1 MGLLESMS
9 RDLSK
14 AQRISIGDVRINRLN
29 DALYDQASE
38 EMIQGLMESIKKH
51 GQMENAI
58 GYEDKYDSN
67 GDIDG
72 ASYTL
77 VGGNTRY
84 LAISKLYEQGEG
96 DGYINM
102 TIIEKPKN
110 HTEELEIMITN
121 NMQRKKTSEERYH
134 EIRVME
140 HAYEYLDVKPSGTKR
155 DWIGNQLGISG
166 RYVDKL
172 INKFNPKPVEEIE
185 EMEQVPS
192 SNEEENVEGQTD
204 IYDFIPEEDETAGD
218 NEENSM
224 IQEDQ
229 EEAIQE
235 HQFTAN
241 SNNAPREREMIS
253 FIKGNIRSL
262 KRSKEIAD
270 EIGYQDSISKELD
283 EIVDQLNKVYE
294 HSPVLSLRIKVVRSV
309 STLIQSNPGAFRKC
323 KV

>member
-224 IQEDQ
+224 IQEVQ

-283 EIVDQLNKVYE
+283 EIVDQLSE
-294 HSPVLSLRIKVVRSV
+294 ILLSL
-309 STLIQSNPGAFRKC
+309 QSNYSDQ
-323 KV
+323 

>member
-58 GYEDKYDSN
+58 GYEDKYDAN
-67 GDIDG
+67 GEIDG

-84 LAISKLYEQGEG
+84 LAISKLYEKGEG

-172 INKFNPKPVEEIE
+172 INKFNPKPVEETE

-204 IYDFIPEEDETAGD
+204 IYDFIPEEDEIAGD
-218 NEENSM
+218 NEENPI
-224 IQEDQ
+224 IQEEQ
-229 EEAIQE
+229 EEVIQE

-241 SNNAPREREMIS
+241 SNKAPREREMIS

-283 EIVDQLNKVYE
+283 EIVDQLSE
-294 HSPVLSLRIKVVRSV
+294 ILLSLQNNHSD
-309 STLIQSNPGAFRKC
+309 Q
-323 KV
+323 

>member
-58 GYEDKYDSN
+58 GYEDKYDAN

-283 EIVDQLNKVYE
+283 EIVDQLSE
-294 HSPVLSLRIKVVRSV
+294 ILLSL
-309 STLIQSNPGAFRKC
+309 QSNHSDL
-323 KV
+323 

>member
-58 GYEDKYDSN
+58 GYEDKYDAN
-67 GDIDG
+67 GNIDG

-134 EIRVME
+134 EIRVMQ
-140 HAYEYLDVKPSGTKR
+140 HAYEYLEVKPFGTKR

-172 INKFNPKPVEEIE
+172 INKFNPKPVEETE

-192 SNEEENVEGQTD
+192 SNEEDNVEGQTD
-204 IYDFIPEEDETAGD
+204 IYDFIPEEETAGD

-224 IQEDQ
+224 IQEVQ

-235 HQFTAN
+235 HQFTTN

-283 EIVDQLNKVYE
+283 EIVDQLSE
-294 HSPVLSLRIKVVRSV
+294 ILLSL
-309 STLIQSNPGAFRKC
+309 QSNHSDQ
-323 KV
+323 

>member
-241 SNNAPREREMIS
+241 SNNAPRKREMIS

-283 EIVDQLNKVYE
+283 EIVDQLNE
-294 HSPVLSLRIKVVRSV
+294 ILLSL
-309 STLIQSNPGAFRKC
+309 QSNHSDQ
-323 KV
+323 

>member
-58 GYEDKYDSN
+58 GYEDKYDAN

-204 IYDFIPEEDETAGD
+204 IYDFIPEEDEIAGD
-218 NEENSM
+218 NEEHPM
-224 IQEDQ
+224 IQENQ
-229 EEAIQE
+229 EEVIQE

-283 EIVDQLNKVYE
+283 EIVDQLNE
-294 HSPVLSLRIKVVRSV
+294 ILLSL
-309 STLIQSNPGAFRKC
+309 QSKHSDQ
-323 KV
+323 

>member
-58 GYEDKYDSN
+58 GYEDKFDAN

-283 EIVDQLNKVYE
+283 EIVDQLNE
-294 HSPVLSLRIKVVRSV
+294 ILLSL
-309 STLIQSNPGAFRKC
+309 QSNHSDQ
-323 KV
+323 

>member
-1 MGLLESMS
+1 M
-9 RDLSK
+9 RVR
-14 AQRISIGDVRINRLN
+14 AFVVVRINRLN

-283 EIVDQLNKVYE
+283 EIVDQLSE
-294 HSPVLSLRIKVVRSV
+294 ILLSL
-309 STLIQSNPGAFRKC
+309 QSNHSDL
-323 KV
+323 

>member
-58 GYEDKYDSN
+58 GYEDKYDAN
-67 GDIDG
+67 GNIDG

-229 EEAIQE
+229 EKAIQE

-283 EIVDQLNKVYE
+283 EIVDQLSE
-294 HSPVLSLRIKVVRSV
+294 ILLSL
-309 STLIQSNPGAFRKC
+309 QSNHSDL
-323 KV
+323 

>member
-58 GYEDKYDSN
+58 GYEDKYDEN

-77 VGGNTRY
+77 VGGNTRF

-172 INKFNPKPVEEIE
+172 INKFNPKPVEETE
-185 EMEQVPS
+185 EMEQVPC

-204 IYDFIPEEDETAGD
+204 IYDFIPEDDETAGD

-241 SNNAPREREMIS
+241 SNKAPREREMIS

-283 EIVDQLNKVYE
+283 EIVDQLSE
-294 HSPVLSLRIKVVRSV
+294 ILLSLQNNHSD
-309 STLIQSNPGAFRKC
+309 Q
-323 KV
+323 

>member
-29 DALYDQASE
+29 DVLYDQASE

-58 GYEDKYDSN
+58 GYEDKYDEN

-172 INKFNPKPVEEIE
+172 INKFNPKPVEETE

-204 IYDFIPEEDETAGD
+204 IYDFIPEEDDTAGD

-229 EEAIQE
+229 EEDIQE

-283 EIVDQLNKVYE
+283 EIVDQLNE
-294 HSPVLSLRIKVVRSV
+294 ILLSL
-309 STLIQSNPGAFRKC
+309 QSNHSDQ
-323 KV
+323 

>member
-218 NEENSM
+218 NEEHPM
-224 IQEDQ
+224 IQENQ
-229 EEAIQE
+229 EEVIQE

-283 EIVDQLNKVYE
+283 EIVDQLNE
-294 HSPVLSLRIKVVRSV
+294 ILLSL
-309 STLIQSNPGAFRKC
+309 QSNHSDQ
-323 KV
+323 

>member
-58 GYEDKYDSN
+58 GYEDKYDAN
-67 GDIDG
+67 GNIDG

-84 LAISKLYEQGEG
+84 FAISKLYEQGKG

-140 HAYEYLDVKPSGTKR
+140 HAYEYLEVKPFGTKR

-172 INKFNPKPVEEIE
+172 INKFNPKPVEETE

-192 SNEEENVEGQTD
+192 SNEEDNVEGQTD
-204 IYDFIPEEDETAGD
+204 IYDFIPEEETAGD

-224 IQEDQ
+224 IQEVQ

-235 HQFTAN
+235 HQFTTN

-283 EIVDQLNKVYE
+283 EIVDQLSE
-294 HSPVLSLRIKVVRSV
+294 ILLSL
-309 STLIQSNPGAFRKC
+309 QSNHSDQ
-323 KV
+323 

>member
-58 GYEDKYDSN
+58 GYEDKYDAN
-67 GDIDG
+67 GNIDG

-140 HAYEYLDVKPSGTKR
+140 HAYEYLEVKPFGTKR

-172 INKFNPKPVEEIE
+172 INKFNPKPVEETE
-185 EMEQVPS
+185 EVEQVPS
-192 SNEEENVEGQTD
+192 SNEEDNVEGQTV
-204 IYDFIPEEDETAGD
+204 IYDFIPEEETAGD

-224 IQEDQ
+224 IQEVQ

-235 HQFTAN
+235 HQFTTN

-283 EIVDQLNKVYE
+283 EIVDQLSE
-294 HSPVLSLRIKVVRSV
+294 ILLSL
-309 STLIQSNPGAFRKC
+309 QSNHSDQ
-323 KV
+323 

>member
-58 GYEDKYDSN
+58 GYEDKYDAN
-67 GDIDG
+67 GNIDG

-172 INKFNPKPVEEIE
+172 INKFNPKPVEETE

-204 IYDFIPEEDETAGD
+204 IYDFIPEEDDTAGD

-229 EEAIQE
+229 EEDIQE

-283 EIVDQLNKVYE
+283 EIVDQLNE
-294 HSPVLSLRIKVVRSV
+294 ILLSL
-309 STLIQSNPGAFRKC
+309 QSNHSDQ
-323 KV
+323 

>member
-58 GYEDKYDSN
+58 GYEDKYDAN
-67 GDIDG
+67 GEIDG

-84 LAISKLYEQGEG
+84 LAISKLYEQGKG

-102 TIIEKPKN
+102 TIIDKPKN

-172 INKFNPKPVEEIE
+172 INKFNPKPVEETE

-241 SNNAPREREMIS
+241 SNKAPREREMIS

-283 EIVDQLNKVYE
+283 EIVDQLSE
-294 HSPVLSLRIKVVRSV
+294 ILLSLQNNHSD
-309 STLIQSNPGAFRKC
+309 Q
-323 KV
+323 

>member
-58 GYEDKYDSN
+58 GYEDKYDAN
-67 GDIDG
+67 GNIDG

-253 FIKGNIRSL
+253 FIKRNIRSL

-283 EIVDQLNKVYE
+283 EIVDQLSE
-294 HSPVLSLRIKVVRSV
+294 ILLSL
-309 STLIQSNPGAFRKC
+309 QSNHSDL
-323 KV
+323 

>member
-58 GYEDKYDSN
+58 GYEDKYDAN

-204 IYDFIPEEDETAGD
+204 IYDFIPEEDETAGE

-283 EIVDQLNKVYE
+283 EIVDQLSE
-294 HSPVLSLRIKVVRSV
+294 ILLSL
-309 STLIQSNPGAFRKC
+309 QSNHSDL
-323 KV
+323 

>member
-270 EIGYQDSISKELD
+270 EIGYQDSISKELH
-283 EIVDQLNKVYE
+283 EIVDQLSE
-294 HSPVLSLRIKVVRSV
+294 ILLSL
-309 STLIQSNPGAFRKC
+309 QSNHSDL
-323 KV
+323 

>member
-14 AQRISIGDVRINRLN
+14 AQRIYIGDVRINRLN

-283 EIVDQLNKVYE
+283 EIVDQLNE
-294 HSPVLSLRIKVVRSV
+294 ILLSL
-309 STLIQSNPGAFRKC
+309 QSNHSDQ
-323 KV
+323 

>member
-58 GYEDKYDSN
+58 GYEDKYDEKGN
-67 GDIDG
+67 IDG

-84 LAISKLYEQGEG
+84 LAISKLYEQGKG

-140 HAYEYLDVKPSGTKR
+140 HAYEYLEVKPFGTKR

-172 INKFNPKPVEEIE
+172 INKFNPKPVEETE

-192 SNEEENVEGQTD
+192 SNEEDNVEGQTD
-204 IYDFIPEEDETAGD
+204 IYDFIPEEETAGD

-224 IQEDQ
+224 IQEVQ

-235 HQFTAN
+235 HQFTTN

-283 EIVDQLNKVYE
+283 EIVDQLSE
-294 HSPVLSLRIKVVRSV
+294 ILLSL
-309 STLIQSNPGAFRKC
+309 QSNHSDQ
-323 KV
+323 

>member
-235 HQFTAN
+235 HQFTVN

-283 EIVDQLNKVYE
+283 EIVDQLSE
-294 HSPVLSLRIKVVRSV
+294 ILLSL
-309 STLIQSNPGAFRKC
+309 QSNHSDL
-323 KV
+323 

>member
-58 GYEDKYDSN
+58 GYEDKYDAN
-67 GDIDG
+67 GNIDG

-283 EIVDQLNKVYE
+283 EIVDQLNE
-294 HSPVLSLRIKVVRSV
+294 ILLSL
-309 STLIQSNPGAFRKC
+309 QSNHSDQ
-323 KV
+323 

>member
-58 GYEDKYDSN
+58 GYEDKYDAN
-67 GDIDG
+67 GTIDG

-283 EIVDQLNKVYE
+283 EIVDQLSE
-294 HSPVLSLRIKVVRSV
+294 ILLSL
-309 STLIQSNPGAFRKC
+309 QSNHSDL
-323 KV
+323 

>member
-102 TIIEKPKN
+102 TIIEKPKK

-283 EIVDQLNKVYE
+283 EIVDQLNE
-294 HSPVLSLRIKVVRSV
+294 ILLSL
-309 STLIQSNPGAFRKC
+309 QSNHSDQ
-323 KV
+323 

>member
-9 RDLSK
+9 RDISK

-58 GYEDKYDSN
+58 GYEDKYDEN

-172 INKFNPKPVEEIE
+172 INKFNPKPVEETE

-204 IYDFIPEEDETAGD
+204 IYDFIPEEDDTAGD

-283 EIVDQLNKVYE
+283 EIVDQLNE
-294 HSPVLSLRIKVVRSV
+294 ILLSL
-309 STLIQSNPGAFRKC
+309 QSNHSDQ
-323 KV
+323 

>member
-58 GYEDKYDSN
+58 GYEDKYDAN
-67 GDIDG
+67 GNIDG

-218 NEENSM
+218 NDENSM

-283 EIVDQLNKVYE
+283 EIVDQLSE
-294 HSPVLSLRIKVVRSV
+294 ILLSL
-309 STLIQSNPGAFRKC
+309 QSNHSDQ
-323 KV
+323 

>member
-14 AQRISIGDVRINRLN
+14 AQRIFIGDVRINRLN

-58 GYEDKYDSN
+58 GYEDKYDEN

-84 LAISKLYEQGEG
+84 LAILKLYEQGKG

-172 INKFNPKPVEEIE
+172 INKFNPKPVEETE

-224 IQEDQ
+224 IQKDQ

-283 EIVDQLNKVYE
+283 EIVDQLSE
-294 HSPVLSLRIKVVRSV
+294 ILISL
-309 STLIQSNPGAFRKC
+309 QSNHSDQ
-323 KV
+323 

>member
-58 GYEDKYDSN
+58 GYEDKYDAN

-204 IYDFIPEEDETAGD
+204 IYDFIPEEDEIAGD
-218 NEENSM
+218 NEEHPM
-224 IQEDQ
+224 IQENQ
-229 EEAIQE
+229 EEVIQE

-283 EIVDQLNKVYE
+283 EIVDQLNE
-294 HSPVLSLRIKVVRSV
+294 ILLSL
-309 STLIQSNPGAFRKC
+309 QSKHSD
-323 KV
+323 

>member
-58 GYEDKYDSN
+58 GYEDKYDAN

-224 IQEDQ
+224 IQENQ
-229 EEAIQE
+229 EEVIQE

-283 EIVDQLNKVYE
+283 EIVDQLSE
-294 HSPVLSLRIKVVRSV
+294 ILLSL
-309 STLIQSNPGAFRKC
+309 QSNHSDL
-323 KV
+323 

>member
-1 MGLLESMS
+1 MALLESMS
-9 RDLSK
+9 RDLSR
-14 AQRISIGDVRINRLN
+14 AQRISINEVRINILN
-29 DALYDQASE
+29 NALYDEASE
-38 EMIQGLMESIKKH
+38 DMIQGLMESIKKH

-58 GYEDKYDSN
+58 GYEDIYDAN

-72 ASYTL
+72 YKYTL

-84 LAISKLYEQGEG
+84 LAISKLYEQGKG

-172 INKFNPKPVEEIE
+172 INKFNPKPVEETE

-229 EEAIQE
+229 EEAI
-235 HQFTAN
+235 
-241 SNNAPREREMIS
+241 
-253 FIKGNIRSL
+253 
-262 KRSKEIAD
+262 
-270 EIGYQDSISKELD
+270 
-283 EIVDQLNKVYE
+283 
-294 HSPVLSLRIKVVRSV
+294 
-309 STLIQSNPGAFRKC
+309 
-323 KV
+323 

>member
-58 GYEDKYDSN
+58 GYEDKYDAN
-67 GDIDG
+67 GNIDG

-204 IYDFIPEEDETAGD
+204 IYDFIPEEDETTGD

-283 EIVDQLNKVYE
+283 EIVDQLSKIL
-294 HSPVLSLRIKVVRSV
+294 LSL
-309 STLIQSNPGAFRKC
+309 QSNHSDL
-323 KV
+323 

>member
-58 GYEDKYDSN
+58 GYEDKYDAN

-218 NEENSM
+218 NEENSI

-235 HQFTAN
+235 HQFTVN

-283 EIVDQLNKVYE
+283 EIVDQLNE
-294 HSPVLSLRIKVVRSV
+294 ILLSL
-309 STLIQSNPGAFRKC
+309 QSKHSD
-323 KV
+323 

>member
-14 AQRISIGDVRINRLN
+14 AQRISIGDVRINRLS

-58 GYEDKYDSN
+58 GYEDKYDAN
-67 GDIDG
+67 GNIDG

-283 EIVDQLNKVYE
+283 EIVDQLSE
-294 HSPVLSLRIKVVRSV
+294 ILLSL
-309 STLIQSNPGAFRKC
+309 QSNHSDL
-323 KV
+323 

>member
-58 GYEDKYDSN
+58 GYEDKYDAN
-67 GDIDG
+67 GNIDG

-204 IYDFIPEEDETAGD
+204 IYDFIPEEDEIAGD
-218 NEENSM
+218 NEEHPM
-224 IQEDQ
+224 IQENQ
-229 EEAIQE
+229 EEVIQE

-283 EIVDQLNKVYE
+283 EIVDQLSE
-294 HSPVLSLRIKVVRSV
+294 ILLSL
-309 STLIQSNPGAFRKC
+309 QSNHSDL
-323 KV
+323 

>member
-58 GYEDKYDSN
+58 GYEDKYDAN
-67 GDIDG
+67 GEIDG

-84 LAISKLYEQGEG
+84 LAISKLYEQGKG

-172 INKFNPKPVEEIE
+172 INKFNPKPVEETE

-283 EIVDQLNKVYE
+283 EIVDQLSE
-294 HSPVLSLRIKVVRSV
+294 ILISL
-309 STLIQSNPGAFRKC
+309 QSNHSDQ
-323 KV
+323 

>member
-58 GYEDKYDSN
+58 GYEDKYDAN
-67 GDIDG
+67 GNIDG

-283 EIVDQLNKVYE
+283 EIVDQLNE
-294 HSPVLSLRIKVVRSV
+294 ILLSL
-309 STLIQSNPGAFRKC
+309 QSKHSDQ
-323 KV
+323 

>member
-172 INKFNPKPVEEIE
+172 INKFNPKPVEETE

-283 EIVDQLNKVYE
+283 EIVDQLSE
-294 HSPVLSLRIKVVRSV
+294 ILISL
-309 STLIQSNPGAFRKC
+309 QSNHSDQ
-323 KV
+323 

>member
-58 GYEDKYDSN
+58 GYEDKYDAN

-172 INKFNPKPVEEIE
+172 INKFNPKPVEETE

-204 IYDFIPEEDETAGD
+204 IYDFIPEEDETTGD

-283 EIVDQLNKVYE
+283 EIVDQLSE
-294 HSPVLSLRIKVVRSV
+294 ILLSL
-309 STLIQSNPGAFRKC
+309 QSNHSDQ
-323 KV
+323 